1 MNWVLYAEGV
11 ELRIFCNLWHE
22 IEDRIKKITNVLDGT
37 DRLAAIAVSMLKKL
51 KNL

>member
-11 ELRIFCNLWHE
+11 ELRIFCNLRHE

-37 DRLAAIAVSMLKKL
+37 DEA
-51 KNL
+51 